1 MINQSLVI
9 LAGGRGSRISKYT
22 KYIPKPLLKIN
33 NITFLDYLLNF
44 YAKFNFKNI
53 YILVGYKSRFFK
65 KYNNRKN
72 SLSIIKC
79 IAEKEKLDTGGALL
93 QIKKKLNDNFFLIN
107 GDSFFEYDFFKFAK
121 HKISKNTYGK
131 IILLN
136 NKNYKSNN
144 KLSNLKVKKSK
155 IIFGGKLMN
164 GGVYHLKPNIL
175 KLIKKKKSLEKDIF
189 PELIKKHKLDGYYQN
204 TKFIDIGTYKN
215 LKKSNTFFKD
225 KKNISAVFFDRDGV
239 INYDKKYVHKIND
252 LEFRPGAIKAIK
264 FLNKNNIKVFIV
276 TNQAGI
282 AKNKFSEKTYLD
294 FQRTYI
300 DILNKQNAIIDEI
313 IYCPFHPFAKLE
325 KYKKKSQYRK
335 PGNLMIKKL
344 INKWDVNTSSSFMIG
359 DQKKDLLA
367 AKKSNLYFE
376 YAEKNLLLQV
386 KRICKKIN
394 NYF

>member
-1 MINQSLVI
+1 M
-9 LAGGRGSRISKYT
+9 
-22 KYIPKPLLKIN
+22 
-33 NITFLDYLLNF
+33 
-44 YAKFNFKNI
+44 
-53 YILVGYKSRFFK
+53 
-65 KYNNRKN
+65 
-72 SLSIIKC
+72 
-79 IAEKEKLDTGGALL
+79 
-93 QIKKKLNDNFFLIN
+93 
-107 GDSFFEYDFFKFAK
+107 
-121 HKISKNTYGK
+121 
-131 IILLN
+131 
-136 NKNYKSNN
+136 
-144 KLSNLKVKKSK
+144 
-155 IIFGGKLMN
+155 
-164 GGVYHLKPNIL
+164 
-175 KLIKKKKSLEKDIF
+175 EKDIF
-189 PELIKKHKLDGYYQN
+189 PELIKKNKLDGYYQN
-204 TKFIDIGTYKN
+204 TRFIDIGTYKN

-225 KKNISAVFFDRDGV
+225 KENISAVFFDRDGV

-264 FLNKNNIKVFIV
+264 FLNKNSIKVFIV

-300 DILNKQNAIIDEI
+300 NILNKQNAIIDEI

-394 NYF
+394 NCF